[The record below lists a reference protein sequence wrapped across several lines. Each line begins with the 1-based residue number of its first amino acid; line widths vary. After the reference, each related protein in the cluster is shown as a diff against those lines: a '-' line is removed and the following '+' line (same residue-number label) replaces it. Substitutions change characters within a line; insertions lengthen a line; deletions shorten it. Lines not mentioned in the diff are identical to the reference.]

1 MSSSA
6 LDITA
11 IVRRLGQVMEQD
23 PLAIPLVAEPWVKD
37 GWKDGKALTALLDG
51 LHQKAQPPTK
61 SQLIHGI
68 DFFYDSVARHAAAMR
83 DRHALRWLDPQ
94 RGWQS
99 LSYGE
104 LLTQSSR
111 LAPAWLRKG
120 VAPGCK
126 LVVLG
131 DVGPRW
137 LLHVMTA
144 IRLGAAL
151 CILPTSGIDY
161 ALRRMAALQPDHIIC
176 ESVML
181 PLLRTRLPK
190 ELVAKLLWEE
200 PVAGTNHSGSHTYP
214 PDDPLLLS
222 YSAVREQTTKPVAV
236 SAKTVHL
243 GALRDGLL
251 FTLRPGDHIAYPFA
265 DLLTHQPILLLCTL
279 LAGATWVH
287 IPPEELRKNPRT
299 LGQVPLRVLGI
310 TESLRDLLLRTP
322 SGLLTELQLW
332 FRNPEEP
339 ARLPAW
345 DKLLKLAPFANI
357 HHLNMVFDSAAGGS
371 VLCSERSFRR
381 IHGSVLPT
389 LGVPFELTLT
399 AKAGPRSLSGTGVF
413 APATQQPGYI
423 VLSKTSDAYFYGGT
437 QTPRRA
443 GRVYASADVIALVS
457 TIPGVEQ
464 AAVVAVPS
472 SEVVGLWQFVL
483 LLFCGG
489 IPALDLHPEQHSKLR
504 DSVEQ
509 RIRNQLGAEHLPDH
523 IEIYSLSVRRKE
535 TPQGEV
541 DPDWVQTQF
550 ASGLLQR
557 KTELAAFRTLS
568 ALRAAAQRTPIGRL
582 TASSDPGAPIEHDDK
597 DESDA

>member
-1 MSSSA
+1 MASSA
-6 LDITA
+6 LDISS
-11 IVRRLGQVMEQD
+11 IIRRLGQVMEQD
-23 PLAIPLVAEPWVKD
+23 PLAIPLHAEPWVKD

-61 SQLIHGI
+61 SQLSHGI
-68 DFFYDSVARHAAAMR
+68 DFFYDSVARHAAVMR
-83 DRHALRWLDPQ
+83 DRPALRVFDPQ

-104 LLTQSSR
+104 LFAQSNR
-111 LAPAWLRKG
+111 LAPAWLRRG

-144 IRLGAAL
+144 IRLGAAV
-151 CILPTSGIDY
+151 CILPSAGIEF
-161 ALRRMAALQPDHIIC
+161 ALRRIAALQPDHIVC
-176 ESVML
+176 EPVML

-190 ELVAKLLWEE
+190 EVVVKLLCEE
-200 PVAGTNHSGSHTYP
+200 PLHGTHHSGSHTYP
-214 PDDPLLLS
+214 PDDPVLLS
-222 YSAVREQTTKPVAV
+222 YSAVREQSPKPTPVAAK
-236 SAKTVHL
+236 SAL
-243 GALRDGLL
+243 WGALRDGLIL
-251 FTLRPGDHIAYPFA
+251 TLRPGDHIAYPLS
-265 DLLTHQPILLLCTL
+265 DLLTHQPTMILEAL

-287 IPPEELRKNPRT
+287 IPTEELIKNPRL
-299 LGQVPLRVLGI
+299 LGQVPLRILGI
-310 TESLRDLLLRTP
+310 TEGLRDLLLRTP
-322 SGLLTELQLW
+322 SGMLTELQLW

-339 ARLPAW
+339 ARHSAW

-381 IHGSVLPT
+381 IHGTVLPT
-389 LGVPFELTLT
+389 LGVPFELKLT
-399 AKAGPRSLSGTGVF
+399 APAGPRSLSGTGVF
-413 APATQQPGYI
+413 APVTQQPGYI
-423 VLSKTSDAYFYGGT
+423 VLAKTSDSFFYGGT
-437 QTPRRA
+437 LTPRRS
-443 GRVYASADVIALVS
+443 GRVYASADVIALAGTV
-457 TIPGVEQ
+457 PGVEQ

-472 SEVVGLWQFVL
+472 SELVGLWQFVL

-489 IPALDLHPEQHSKLR
+489 LPALDLSPEQISKIR
-504 DSVEQ
+504 DTIEQ
-509 RIRNQLGAEHLPDH
+509 RIRNLLGPEHLPDH
-523 IEIYSLSVRRKE
+523 IEVVPLSVRRKE

-557 KTELAAFRTLS
+557 KADMPAFRTLS

-582 TASSDPGAPIEHDDK
+582 TATSEPGAPIEHDDK

>member
-1 MSSSA
+1 MGNSA
-6 LDITA
+6 LDISA

-37 GWKDGKALTALLDG
+37 GWKDGKALTVLLDG

-61 SQLIHGI
+61 SQLSHGI
-68 DFFYDSVARHAAAMR
+68 DFFYDSVSRHAAAMR
-83 DRHALRWLDPQ
+83 DRPVLRTLDPQ
-94 RGWQS
+94 RGWQT

-104 LLTQSSR
+104 LFAQSSR

-131 DVGPRW
+131 DVGASW

-144 IRLGAAL
+144 IRLGAAV
-151 CILPTSGIDY
+151 CILPASGIEF
-161 ALRRMAALQPDHIIC
+161 ALRRIAALQPDHIVC

-181 PLLRTRLPK
+181 PLLRTRLTK
-190 ELVAKLLWEE
+190 EVAAKLLCEE
-200 PVAGTNHSGSHTYP
+200 PLYGTHHSGSHTYP
-214 PDDPLLLS
+214 PDDPLVLS
-222 YSAVREQTTKPVAV
+222 YSAVREQSPKPIAVA
-236 SAKTVHL
+236 AKTVL
-243 GALRDGLL
+243 LSALRDGLL
-251 FTLRPGDHIAYPFA
+251 MTLRPGDHIAYPFS
-265 DLLTHQPILLLCTL
+265 DLLTHQPTMILTTL
-279 LAGATWVH
+279 ISGATWVH
-287 IPPEELRKNPRT
+287 IPMEELQKNPRL

-322 SGLLTELQLW
+322 SGMLSELQLW

-339 ARLPAW
+339 ARLAAW

-381 IHGSVLPT
+381 IHGTVLPT
-389 LGVPFELTLT
+389 LGVPFELKIT
-399 AKAGPRSLSGTGVF
+399 APAGPRTLSGTGVF
-413 APATQQPGYI
+413 APVTQQPGYI
-423 VLSKTSDAYFYGGT
+423 ILSKTLDSFFYGGT
-437 QTPRRA
+437 LTPRRA
-443 GRVYASADVIALVS
+443 GRVYASSDVIALS
-457 TIPGVEQ
+457 CAIPGVEQ
-464 AAVVAVPS
+464 ASVVAVPS
-472 SEVVGLWQFVL
+472 SELVGHWQFVL

-489 IPALDLHPEQHSKLR
+489 LPALDLNPAQHSKVR
-504 DSVEQ
+504 ETVEQ
-509 RIRNQLGAEHLPDH
+509 RIRNLLGPEHLPDH
-523 IEIYSLSVRRKE
+523 IEVFPLSVRRKE

-557 KTELAAFRTLS
+557 KADLPAFRTLS

-582 TASSDPGAPIEHDDK
+582 TSTSEPGAPIEHDDK